1 MRYFCNAHR
10 ALLCLAGSRRPA
22 GCCRTAGL
30 PAGCAAFEP
39 HSVIVTTAN
48 ASRSI
53 QLNAGDTLLVQ
64 LEGNSGTGYT
74 WERIEPLAGALQS
87 LGEPQFAPDKNL
99 PGAPGRFTLRYAAV
113 QALPK
118 WIAAKVL
125 VQAGADDADAARRK
139 SLADIR
145 NLAVKKLR
153 LVDRHNSGAG
163 VQALFNLGAAGYRC
177 GFKLAA
183 GM

>member
-48 ASRSI
+48 ANSSI

-87 LGEPQFAPDKNL
+87 LGEPQFAPDKNV
-99 PGAPGRFTLRYAAV
+99 PGAPGHFTLRYATVPGSA
-113 QALPK
+113 QLE
-118 WIAAKVL
+118 L
-125 VQAGADDADAARRK
+125 VYHRVWEADTPPVATF
-139 SLADIR
+139 SLAVV
-145 NLAVKKLR
+145 VK
-153 LVDRHNSGAG
+153 
-163 VQALFNLGAAGYRC
+163 
-177 GFKLAA
+177 
-183 GM
+183 